1 MNLNE
6 THDSDLKSWV
16 ESANAPECPFPI
28 QNLPFGVFS
37 IEHLQQPHVGVA
49 IGDYILDLTLIEQAG
64 LLSLENKVFDQSKLN
79 PFMALGKAAWSRVRR
94 DVSNLLNIDN
104 AVLRDDESLRSRV
117 LVAQSEATMHLP
129 FEVMEY
135 TDFYASREHATNVGC
150 MFRDPENALMPNWLH
165 IPIGYNG
172 RASTVVVSGTDI
184 RRPVGQL
191 KAPDA
196 KAPIFAPS
204 RKLDI
209 ELEIG
214 AVVGYGNEMGSAIT
228 TSQANEM
235 IFGYVLL
242 NDWSARDVQVWEY
255 QPLGPFQAKVFA
267 STISPWVVTQEALEP
282 FRVSGPTQDPEPL
295 EYLQQNQAQNFD
307 IKLSVE
313 LLPQGAEQSTVI
325 SNTNFRGM
333 YWSCAQQLTHHASSG
348 CAMRTGDLL
357 GSGTISGPTP
367 DSCGSML
374 EMTWNGR
381 DPITLADGSE
391 RTFIE
396 DNDTLI
402 LSGYSQAATY
412 RVGFGQA
419 VGKILPSKSN

>member
-1 MNLNE
+1 
-6 THDSDLKSWV
+6 
-16 ESANAPECPFPI
+16 
-28 QNLPFGVFS
+28 
-37 IEHLQQPHVGVA
+37 
-49 IGDYILDLTLIEQAG
+49 
-64 LLSLENKVFDQSKLN
+64 
-79 PFMALGKAAWSRVRR
+79 
-94 DVSNLLNIDN
+94 
-104 AVLRDDESLRSRV
+104 
-117 LVAQSEATMHLP
+117 
-129 FEVMEY
+129 
-135 TDFYASREHATNVGC
+135 
-150 MFRDPENALMPNWLH
+150 
-165 IPIGYNG
+165 
-172 RASTVVVSGTDI
+172 
-184 RRPVGQL
+184 
-191 KAPDA
+191 
-196 KAPIFAPS
+196 
-204 RKLDI
+204 
-209 ELEIG
+209 
-214 AVVGYGNEMGSAIT
+214 VGYGNEMGSSIT